1 MSSYAEELREHA
13 RLAILR
19 MLEDA
24 PRYTSNVSIMTDLL
38 PRFGIS
44 YTRDQVEGEL
54 TWLAAQGM
62 LTMEKLQGGFV
73 VATAT
78 TLGCE
83 IAQGIATYP
92 GIQRPRPRS

>member
-44 YTRDQVEGEL
+44 YTRDQVVGEL
-54 TWLAAQGM
+54 AWLKDQGM
-62 LTMEKLQGGFV
+62 LTTEDLPGGFI

-78 TLGCE
+78 TRGCE

-92 GIQRPRPRS
+92 GIQRPRPRA

>member
-1 MSSYAEELREHA
+1 MSYAEELQQHA

-44 YTRDQVEGEL
+44 YSRDQVVTEL
-54 TWLAAQGM
+54 AWLSEQGM
-62 LTMEKLQGGFV
+62 LTTEDRKSV
-73 VATAT
+73 V
-78 TLGCE
+78 
-83 IAQGIATYP
+83 
-92 GIQRPRPRS
+92 

>member
-1 MSSYAEELREHA
+1 MDYAEELREHA

-24 PRYTSNVSIMTDLL
+24 PRYTSNASIMTDLL

-44 YTRDQVEGEL
+44 YTRDQVVAQLSWLEEQGLL
-54 TWLAAQGM
+54 TTESLN
-62 LTMEKLQGGFV
+62 GFV

-78 TLGCE
+78 VRGVE
-83 IAQGIATYP
+83 VAQGIARHP
-92 GIQRPRPRS
+92 GVQRRRPGA

>member
-1 MSSYAEELREHA
+1 MSYAEELQQHA

-38 PRFGIS
+38 PRFGITYS
-44 YTRDQVEGEL
+44 RDQVVTEL
-54 TWLAAQGM
+54 SWLAEQGM
-62 LTMEKLQGGFV
+62 LTSEELAGGFI

-78 TLGCE
+78 TRGVE
-83 IAQGIATYP
+83 IAQGIAKHP
-92 GIQRPRPRS
+92 GVQRPRPGS